1 VNTLQK
7 GLSPLFDYNRG
18 REGRGDTRT
27 DIRGGGMGGV
37 SREGYNKNPPTKDE
51 GGGCKF
57 NIYK

>member
-1 VNTLQK
+1 LQR

-18 REGRGDTRT
+18 REGREDTSPHL
-27 DIRGGGMGGV
+27 RGGGMGGV